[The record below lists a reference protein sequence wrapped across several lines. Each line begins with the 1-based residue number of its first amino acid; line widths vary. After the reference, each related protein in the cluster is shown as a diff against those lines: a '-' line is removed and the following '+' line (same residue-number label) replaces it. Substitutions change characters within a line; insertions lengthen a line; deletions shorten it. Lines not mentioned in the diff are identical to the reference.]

1 MSDLL
6 SMAMDA
12 TKENVVKSTRKENI
26 NEALMRRLYHSGE
39 KWTRLELI
47 NALTIDRLVNELGEE
62 ETGRLLKD
70 LKAGK
75 KTEEVKEFRKK
86 FNKTN
91 MTVKNGI
98 DTSVS
103 YSRNNSSFQYNPK
116 YAEYKLEEVNG
127 KWQITKRSTKTDEKK
142 AK

>member
-6 SMAMDA
+6 SMAMEA
-12 TKENVVKSTRKENI
+12 TKQNVVKSTRKENI

-39 KWTRLELI
+39 KWTRLQLI
-47 NALTIDRLVNELGEE
+47 NALTVDRLANELGEE

-75 KTEEVKEFRKK
+75 QTKEVEEFRKK

-103 YSRNNSSFQYNPK
+103 HSQNNSSFHYNPK
-116 YAEYKLEEVNG
+116 YKDYKLEEVAG
-127 KWQITKRSTKTDEKK
+127 KWQITKRENAKK

>member
-6 SMAMDA
+6 NMAMDA

-26 NEALMRRLYHSGE
+26 NEALMRRLYHNGE

-47 NALTIDRLVNELGEE
+47 NALTVDRLANELGEE
-62 ETGRLLKD
+62 ETGKMLKD
-70 LKAGK
+70 LKADK
-75 KTEEVKEFRKK
+75 QTKEVEEFRKK

-103 YSRNNSSFQYNPK
+103 NAQNNSSFSYNPK
-116 YAEYKLEEVNG
+116 YKEYKLEEVAG
-127 KWQITKRSTKTDEKK
+127 KWQITAKSAK
-142 AK
+142 ADAK